1 MPAPLAKPDLEWRD
15 GAPWSRTHGDWYA
28 SRSGAR
34 AEREHVFLRGNG
46 FAAADD
52 SAPGRWHEH
61 KHERARL
68 TFGELGF
75 GAGITFLCAWAALR
89 RHAAPDAQLDW
100 VSVEHAP
107 LDPAD
112 VRRAALGDPAMA
124 ELLPLVDALCAALP
138 PRVPGIHRR
147 ALDGGRVRLTL
158 LWGDVL
164 ELLPEVEF
172 AADAWCLDGFAPA
185 RNEAMWS
192 EAAVAQ
198 VAAHSRAGTSVATYA
213 AASAVG
219 ERLAAAGCE
228 VRRVPGANGKREMI
242 VATVVGAK
250 ADAGAR
256 AGLQAERSPDRPTT
270 IRTLPPWFAIPAPC
284 TDARHALVIGA
295 GLAGASAARALAER
309 DLAVTVLDAHGPAS
323 GASAAPRAVL
333 APHLAS
339 WQSPQTRIVS
349 HAFLH
354 ARATLARIGAPFD
367 PCGLLHP
374 VPADDAWGFEQAIA
388 DWGWPPELLRVTE
401 AADAALRAGTELVD
415 RASPLGALWVAHA
428 GVTRPADSVRAL
440 LAHPAIEVVAQASVA
455 QLVRAAGGWR
465 AVTEDA
471 RAFEAPVAVVATAG
485 VPGGT
490 IEGMPEPLASDALP
504 SVPFDC
510 TRGQLSMLA
519 FEGAG
524 DLPRAVV
531 SANGFVMPPVDG
543 VACTGATFE
552 RERLGAPAS
561 PHDDAVNL
569 GHAERLVPVLA
580 THAPARRGAWA
591 GLRTAV
597 HDHCPVAGPVVE
609 HAAFSSAFARLAH
622 GPLASAWPAAPV
634 LPGLFA
640 TLAHGSRGTC
650 TAMLAGELVAD
661 MVSGSPRCVG
671 NALLPAVLPQR
682 FLVRDLRAAR

>member
-1 MPAPLAKPDLEWRD
+1 MPAPLAQPDLEWRD

-28 SRSGAR
+28 SHAGAR
-34 AEREHVFLRGNG
+34 AEREHVFVRGNG
-46 FAAADD
+46 FAASGD
-52 SAPGRWHEH
+52 SAPGRWS
-61 KHERARL
+61 ARTHAYDRW

-75 GAGITFLCAWAALR
+75 GAGITFLCTWAAFR
-89 RHAAPDAQLDW
+89 RHAAPGAQLDW

-112 VRRAALGDPAMA
+112 LRRAALADPGMT
-124 ELLPLVDALCAALP
+124 ELLPLVDALCTTLP

-158 LWGDVL
+158 LLGDVL
-164 ELLPEVEF
+164 DLLPEVEF

-192 EAAVAQ
+192 EAAIAQ
-198 VAAHSRAGTSVATYA
+198 VAAHARAGTTVATYA

-242 VATVVGAK
+242 AATLGEANVRPATRT
-250 ADAGAR
+250 AALR
-256 AGLQAERSPDRPTT
+256 A
-270 IRTLPPWFAIPAPC
+270 LPPWFAVPAPC
-284 TDARHALVIGA
+284 IDARRALVIGA

-309 DLAVTVLDAHGPAS
+309 GLAVTVLDAHGPAS

-339 WQSPQTRIVS
+339 WQSPQTRIVA

-354 ARATLARIGAPFD
+354 ARATLERIGAPFD

-388 DWGWPPELLRVTE
+388 DWGWPTELLRVTE
-401 AADAALRAGTELVD
+401 AADAARRAGTELVD
-415 RASPLGALWVAHA
+415 RTSPLGALWVAHA
-428 GVTRPADSVRAL
+428 GVTRPADTVRAL
-440 LAHPAIEVVAQASVA
+440 LAHPAIEVVAHASVV
-455 QLVRAAGGWR
+455 QLVRTDRGWR

-471 RAFEAPVAVVATAG
+471 RTFDAPVAVVATAG

-490 IEGMPEPLASDALP
+490 IDRMPEPLASDALP

-510 TRGQLSMLA
+510 TRGQLSLLA
-519 FEGAG
+519 FEDAG
-524 DLPRAVV
+524 DVPRTVV
-531 SANGFVMPPVDG
+531 SANGYVMPPADG
-543 VACTGATFE
+543 TACIGATFE

-580 THAPARRGAWA
+580 THAPTRRGAWA
-591 GLRTAV
+591 GLRAAV

-650 TAMLAGELVAD
+650 TAMLAGELIAD

-682 FLVRDLRAAR
+682 FLVRDLRTAR

>member
-1 MPAPLAKPDLEWRD
+1 VPAPLSYPDLEWRD
-15 GAPWSRTHGDWYA
+15 GAPWSRAHGDWYA
-28 SRSGAR
+28 SRAGAR

-46 FAAADD
+46 FAASEDP
-52 SAPGRWHEH
+52 APGRWRQ
-61 KHERARL
+61 RARW

-75 GAGITFLCAWAALR
+75 GAGITFLCAWAGFR
-89 RHAAPDAQLDW
+89 RHAAPDARLDW

-112 VRRAALGDPAMA
+112 LRRAALVDPAMA
-124 ELLPLVDALCAALP
+124 GLAPLVDALCAALP

-164 ELLPEVEF
+164 DLLPEVEF

-185 RNEAMWS
+185 RNGAMWS
-192 EAAVAQ
+192 DDAVAQ
-198 VAAHSRAGTSVATYA
+198 VVAHARAGTTLATYA

-242 VATVVGAK
+242 VATAGTP
-250 ADAGAR
+250 DARPEPRNSRIR
-256 AGLQAERSPDRPTT
+256 A
-270 IRTLPPWFAIPAPC
+270 LPPWFAVPAPC
-284 TDARHALVIGA
+284 ADARRALVIGA
-295 GLAGASAARALAER
+295 GLAGASVARALAER
-309 DLAVTVLDAHGPAS
+309 GLAVTVLDARGPAS

-339 WQSPQTRIVS
+339 WQSPQTRIVA

-354 ARATLARIGAPFD
+354 ARATLDRIGAPFE

-440 LAHPAIEVVAQASVA
+440 LAHPGIEVVAQASVA